1 MKFKKIIILLWILV
15 LVSLPIYIFMFKKG
29 DNQNSIPE
37 KNEVKEETKKENKQQ
52 YIKITDDLMVKDYE
66 ITYDK
71 DNKTWSLNLTIINS
85 SDKDIKLG
93 KYEVLLYDK
102 DNNLIKADLIDNEIT
117 ISKSGSHTIYLES
130 LEDISK
136 TDHIEVKNI

>member
-1 MKFKKIIILLWILV
+1 MKFKKIIIILWILV

-52 YIKITDDLMVKDYE
+52 YIKITDDLMIKDYE

-71 DNKTWSLNLTIINS
+71 DNKKWSLNLTIINS

-102 DNNLIKADLIDNEIT
+102 DNNLIKADLIDYQIT
-117 ISKSGSHTIYLES
+117 INKSSSNKIYLES